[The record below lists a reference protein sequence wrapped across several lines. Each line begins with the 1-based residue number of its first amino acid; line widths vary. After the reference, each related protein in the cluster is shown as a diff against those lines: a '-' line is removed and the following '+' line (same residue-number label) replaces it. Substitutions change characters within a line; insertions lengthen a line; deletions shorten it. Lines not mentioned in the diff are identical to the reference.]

1 MPASTTYDVKIA
13 MMLEDKAT
21 RGLSHMQGQLRRTQ
35 RETARMQRNLQSM
48 SSGNLMAKAFGLG
61 AGIFTIRKA
70 ASALFDFNKTIDMAQ
85 ASFTGLLQMNMGGDM
100 MTNFKRAGRLVNMFI
115 DDAKRSVAS
124 TDDFIRMGEN
134 IVGPLTQVG
143 ASLTDIREITK
154 GAVTAAQA
162 FGINANVAGMDIQ
175 QAIQGRMTLRDRL
188 PKLLGLDPESWN
200 KMARKNPQEALQR
213 LKSILGQSAL
223 KNMAEMQANT
233 FTGQWR
239 KLKDNLTITLGKVG
253 RPLMK
258 AMADE
263 FSRIS
268 KWVDANPDKVNAFTR
283 ELASALTTAFSAM
296 KSAMSF
302 LWRNREMLLLV
313 AKAFLAFKAVRGVT
327 NLVGG
332 AIGNILQ
339 FGQSLSGANAG
350 LNTFSGKLGSLGNK
364 LGLLG
369 AAGVAGWEIGKEIS
383 NSIWDELPDWEI
395 MSAAEAIERQRY
407 GVSATAPQ
415 SEFLAAKDKQ
425 AKAVELMG
433 GVAWGR
439 AGAAEDMT
447 AKLGLGAGKEA
458 TLGAVRRASSM
469 ASATAYGKSLQQGV
483 NMVAEAA
490 RIQYMNQNKYIS
502 LAAARADTEKMG
514 LEQLLALAEQFKASS
529 NGALLAGQPVVNA
542 IRFMQGLLSVEGGG
556 TPGDKQP
563 GGPPTNINVQMKVEV
578 KSDDPDRFVM
588 DLGKAFEMA
597 VKSPSSAFATFREG

>member
-1 MPASTTYDVKIA
+1 MAASTTYDVKIA
-13 MMLEDKAT
+13 MMLEDRAT
-21 RGLSHMQGQLRRTQ
+21 RGLSRMQGQLRKTQ
-35 RETARMQRNLQSM
+35 HETARMQRSLSAM

-100 MTNFKRAGRLVNMFI
+100 MTNFKRADRLVNMFI

-200 KMARKNPQEALQR
+200 VMARKNPQEALQR

-313 AKAFLAFKAVRGVT
+313 AKAFLAFKAVKGVT

-369 AAGVAGWEIGKEIS
+369 AAALGVYEGSKYLVDKLSQGSMGDAYKIGGVSE
-383 NSIWDELPDWEI
+383 SIQRQQIADLARAKGI
-395 MSAAEAIERQRY
+395 TTAEAQGLISGTTTEATQLMSGKANTSQALLDKMNADSVSGVGLAQLKGLQGQLHGGFSQFDFMAIEQAATKAY
-407 GVSATAPQ
+407 QAQFELLSAEQVKADV
-415 SEFLAAKDKQ
+415 AKMEMQ
-425 AKAVELMG
+425 ELLQLTQQFKESAG
-433 GVAWGR
+433 
-439 AGAAEDMT
+439 GAA
-447 AKLGLGAGKEA
+447 
-458 TLGAVRRASSM
+458 
-469 ASATAYGKSLQQGV
+469 
-483 NMVAEAA
+483 
-490 RIQYMNQNKYIS
+490 
-502 LAAARADTEKMG
+502 
-514 LEQLLALAEQFKASS
+514 
-529 NGALLAGQPVVNA
+529 LAGEPVANA
-542 IRFMQGLLSVEGGG
+542 IWLMQSLLSGSKDLQA
-556 TPGDKQP
+556 PGNGMP
-563 GGPPTNINVQMKVEV
+563 GGPRTNINVQMKVEV